1 VGFPGDQAL
10 ALNIGGPGKGV
21 AADVAGLL
29 GPITISLADGKIDK
43 LLDRVYELALSGD
56 PAAIRIIL
64 DRVLPSLRS
73 ESLPVRVD
81 VDVNASLTAQARAI
95 VRAAVEGR
103 IAPDT
108 ASELIKAIASVGA
121 VSELDELRRRVD
133 QLQFGDLA

>member
-1 VGFPGDQAL
+1 MTEDQKRKRGRPESCGVGV
-10 ALNIGGPGKGV
+10 V
-21 AADVAGLL
+21 AAMRQQL
-29 GPITISLADGKIDK
+29 LADGKIDK